1 MKKKKNKKFLI
12 IIFAS
17 VFFAIFFIGGW
28 SIVDENYDKQNKII
42 LSIKELVP
50 TNISRKVRNI
60 VFVIPDLKTLNKDL
74 KRQVQK
80 YEQGFEGQ
88 LFNEKKV
95 TYGDKKIDLKSF
107 FLPFPR
113 LDVRAGYTSTVNSSR
128 AHYLE
133 IVKDKVIAISGL
145 GKIVFFNK
153 NNILNKKLDQKEI
166 PNNLQNLLKKNNL
179 EFVGLRDLFIQ
190 DNKVYVSCVFKDKN
204 GYSFNIYRANLNYKE
219 LNFETFF
226 KANAYFKNYSVSS
239 GGRIE
244 KFKNNKILFSLGNS
258 RVKGAAQDKKSLLG
272 KIISIDLNTKEVE
285 MMSLGHRNPQGLV
298 YVEDLNLIINSEHGP
313 KGGDEINLNFLNENK
328 VPNFGFDTV
337 SYGIEYDGTDPYK
350 RGKTKKPHTEF
361 GFVEPFI
368 YYIPSIGISE
378 VVFLNKEKSFLNRNT
393 LFVSSLR
400 AGSIYVYELNDELS
414 KVEKET
420 RINFGNERIRDI
432 KYDPENEVF
441 LLLLELTPAIGV
453 LKF

>member
-1 MKKKKNKKFLI
+1 MYKKKIKKFLI
-12 IIFAS
+12 IIFIS
-17 VFFAIFFIGGW
+17 IFFSIFFISGW
-28 SIVDENYDKQNKII
+28 NIIDGNYDKQNKVI
-42 LSIKELVP
+42 LFFKELIPV
-50 TNISRKVRNI
+50 NISRQIRDI
-60 VFVIPDLKTLNKDL
+60 IFVIPDLKTLNKDL
-74 KRQVQK
+74 KIQVQK

-95 TYGDKKIDLKSF
+95 AYGDKKIDLKSF

-113 LDVRAGYTSTVNSSR
+113 LDVRAGYISTVNSGR

-166 PNNLQNLLKKNNL
+166 PNNLQNLLEKNNL
-179 EFVGLRDLFIQ
+179 KFIGLRDLFIQ
-190 DNKVYVSCVFKDKN
+190 NDKVYISCIFQDKN

-226 KANAYFKNYSVSS
+226 KANAYFKNYSVST

-244 KFKNNKILFSLGNS
+244 KFKNNKILFSLGSS

-313 KGGDEINLNFLNENK
+313 KGGDEVNLNFLNENT

-337 SYGIEYDGTDPYK
+337 SYGIEYNGTDPYK
-350 RGKTKKPHTEF
+350 RGKTKKPHIEF

-368 YYIPSIGISE
+368 YYVPSIGISE
-378 VVFLNKEKSFLNRNT
+378 IVFLNKEKSFLNKNT

-400 AGSIYVYELNDELS
+400 AGSIYVYELNDELNE
-414 KVEKET
+414 VEKET

-432 KYDPENEVF
+432 AYDPENEVF
-441 LLLLELTPAIGV
+441 FILFELTPSIGV